1 MLFERLNYSRF
12 DYPEDMKKIIEYL
25 ESIGKIYITYKE
37 VEDYYYKYSDS
48 VSCSWRIVDEDS
60 LEEFADYL
68 ENYPEKMLQ
77 VYFIDGEED

>member
-1 MLFERLNYSRF
+1 MLFERLKCKRF
-12 DYPEDMKKIIEYL
+12 DYPEDMRKIIEYL

-37 VEDYYYKYSDS
+37 LEDYYYKYSDS

-77 VYFIDGEED
+77 EYFIDGEED

>member
-1 MLFERLNYSRF
+1 MLFERLNYNKF
-12 DYPEDMKKIIEYL
+12 DYPEDMRKIIEYL

-48 VSCSWRIVDEDS
+48 VSCSWRIVDKDS

-68 ENYPEKMLQ
+68 ENYPEKILQ
-77 VYFIDGEED
+77 EYFIDEEED